1 MIRFGEPE
9 HHKQQSFAERVIQA
23 IQELLLKRM
32 IAQELKTGET
42 SVEWSEDF
50 HDIMYTDIA
59 TFLDVFPKWVENWL
73 NAPIEKTGHTINV
86 PDIFQIHEIAYNII
100 YHLDQ
105 LTEEDYWKALVDYK
119 NSDKELERAIKKYLG
134 RNRVLTNPLYK
145 KFFDLADKK
154 EKAFA
159 YQVEIEKIILQSG
172 FAYKKDGEKDH
183 IIYNIQML
191 ANGLDPYK
199 IPAWFEDADSIDW
212 QPDYW
217 GDEDPDD
224 PANWQSGTPDEDP
237 SNSDEDLNDSDEDQ
251 TNLSRII

>member
-1 MIRFGEPE
+1 
-9 HHKQQSFAERVIQA
+9 
-23 IQELLLKRM
+23 
-32 IAQELKTGET
+32 
-42 SVEWSEDF
+42 
-50 HDIMYTDIA
+50 MYTDIA

-119 NSDKELERAIKKYLG
+119 NSDKELERAIKKYL
-134 RNRVLTNPLYK
+134 
-145 KFFDLADKK
+145 
-154 EKAFA
+154 
-159 YQVEIEKIILQSG
+159 
-172 FAYKKDGEKDH
+172 
-183 IIYNIQML
+183 